1 MSVMTNYTRSSFV
14 NSLKLS
20 RRLLRSSTEK
30 AAEVLYRAD
39 L

>member
-1 MSVMTNYTRSSFV
+1 V

-39 L
+39 LWGQPWHSLHG